1 MKSNETTSNSSTSV
15 EEFDASFLA
24 KFRIRLKDPYFW
36 ADWMVVFAFLLVV
49 IIFGA
54 IAPTKFLTMYNLNN
68 ILIAS
73 AIPAIL
79 VIGQTFVVATAGID
93 LSVSSVMTLGA
104 VTFGLAFTNG
114 WSVLFACLF
123 GTIAGALCGIVNG
136 VIISKWKIN
145 DFIVT
150 LGMLSIASGFALVL
164 SHGSPRQV
172 INESLSRLAIGA
184 VGELPYL
191 MIIAL
196 FLATI
201 AHFALFNTRFG
212 THVFATGG
220 NEDSARSMGI
230 STVRIK
236 IAVYTIS
243 GVLAGFAATLAVSR
257 IGSAEP
263 AANTALLLNSVAAVV
278 LGGVSLFGGRGTI
291 FGPIMATILLQ
302 SLSNGLT
309 VVGVAS
315 YYQYISIGSVVI
327 ISAMLVRTSK

>member
-1 MKSNETTSNSSTSV
+1 MKINETSSNSSTSV
-15 EEFDASFLA
+15 GEFDASLLA
-24 KFRIRLKDPYFW
+24 KFRVRLKDPYFW

-49 IIFGA
+49 TIFGA

-114 WSVLFACLF
+114 WSVLFSCLF
-123 GTIAGALCGIVNG
+123 GTIVGALCGIVNG
-136 VIISKWKIN
+136 IIISKWKIN

-172 INESLSRLAIGA
+172 INESLSKLAIGA
-184 VGELPYL
+184 VGQLPYL

-196 FLATI
+196 VLATI

-220 NEDSARSMGI
+220 NEESARSMGI

-243 GVLAGFAATLAVSR
+243 GILAGFAATLAVSR

-302 SLSNGLT
+302 SLTNGLT

>member
-15 EEFDASFLA
+15 EEFDASFLV
-24 KFRIRLKDPYFW
+24 KFRTRLKDPYFW

-93 LSVSSVMTLGA
+93 LSVSSVMTFGA

-172 INESLSRLAIGA
+172 INESLSKLAIGA

-196 FLATI
+196 VLATI